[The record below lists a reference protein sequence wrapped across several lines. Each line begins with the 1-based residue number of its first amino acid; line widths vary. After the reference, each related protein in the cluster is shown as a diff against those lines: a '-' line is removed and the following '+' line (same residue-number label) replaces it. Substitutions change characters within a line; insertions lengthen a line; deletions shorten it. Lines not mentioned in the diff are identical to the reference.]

1 MEMITGVFSFVLGT
15 TLFEFIANTVF
26 IPNSKQFIAMVP
38 LEALERARMTSVG
51 HFDLLVTPYYLY
63 TFNKHLRS
71 PTFLNGTWSGCLAA
85 WVSRVIR
92 E

>member
-1 MEMITGVFSFVLGT
+1 MCFRLYWVQHCSNSLLIQYSV
-15 TLFEFIANTVF
+15 

-51 HFDLLVTPYYLY
+51 HFDLLVAPYYLY

-71 PTFLNGTWSGCLAA
+71 PTFLNETWSACLVAS
-85 WVSRVIR
+85 VSQVIR